1 MFKHIFCRHMLVYWA
16 NSLSKD
22 DLHRNMKIFIC
33 QKLST
38 LAPIQDVCNSNIWIQ
53 RILYTQRNA
62 NEERST
68 GSMSPAL
75 LCNPIESNQ
84 LFAGQLLLEVRWGSS
99 PPRPPQTKFVVAPS
113 WNVYTSTLTQRL
125 DTISLYFHELYPL
138 IWWAWS
144 KNKYWIHFKICT
156 SSSSS
161 AYWAQCT
168 EVPWV
173 NTCKT
178 TSKLAGER
186 TETKAPNTWHLA
198 KKKKE

>member
-1 MFKHIFCRHMLVYWA
+1 MMFKHIFCRHMLVYWA

-99 PPRPPQTKFVVAPS
+99 PPPPSP
-113 WNVYTSTLTQRL
+113 N
-125 DTISLYFHELYPL
+125 
-138 IWWAWS
+138 
-144 KNKYWIHFKICT
+144 KICCCT
-156 SSSSS
+156 ILKCVH
-161 AYWAQCT
+161 QHTHT
-168 EVPWV
+168 EVRY
-173 NTCKT
+173 NKFIF
-178 TSKLAGER
+178 SRALLS
-186 TETKAPNTWHLA
+186 HLMSMI
-198 KKKKE
+198 